1 MMQKGYCLKVTVR
14 VQLARTVIIIF
25 DERENSD
32 IPVVPPL
39 NSDDMYRAV
48 VATNVNAIY
57 AFSYDNV
64 CNHDHI

>member
-14 VQLARTVIIIF
+14 VQLARAVIIIF

-48 VATNVNAIY
+48 VATNVNGIY
-57 AFSYDNV
+57 AFLYDNV

>member
-14 VQLARTVIIIF
+14 VQLARAVIIIF

-32 IPVVPPL
+32 IPAVPPL

-57 AFSYDNV
+57 AFLYDNV